1 VAVLLVLL
9 AIVAA
14 TYVSSANILQR
25 LRNPELDLLGYLSLF
40 VACWI
45 GAGGALVP
53 IPGVR
58 ALSWI
63 MIIQQGAA
71 LDPLVVALIAASA
84 MVLGQSSY
92 FLATRAAQNRRHR
105 ASAPDPASMDA
116 ETAAAFDAE
125 TAAALDAE
133 TGEPQDD
140 LATETDTDTHRHRMP
155 AFMTRAADRIQR
167 QIHRHGFITVF
178 AVCALP
184 TPLTTLTTT
193 AAAGSGMG
201 YARYLVAAYAGF
213 LTLTATLA
221 FLGDNLFGGI
231 FPLNR

>member
-1 VAVLLVLL
+1 
-9 AIVAA
+9 
-14 TYVSSANILQR
+14 VSSANLLER
-25 LRNPELDLLGYLSLF
+25 LRNPELDLLGYVSLF

-58 ALSWI
+58 ALSWV

-92 FLATRAAQNRRHR
+92 FVATRTAQNRRQH
-105 ASAPDPASMDA
+105 ASASA
-116 ETAAAFDAE
+116 EAATVDSEA
-125 TAAALDAE
+125 
-133 TGEPQDD
+133 GEPDDD

-167 QIHRHGFITVF
+167 QIHRHGFLTVF

-201 YARYLVAAYAGF
+201 YARYAVAAFAGF
-213 LTLTATLA
+213 MTLSTVLA